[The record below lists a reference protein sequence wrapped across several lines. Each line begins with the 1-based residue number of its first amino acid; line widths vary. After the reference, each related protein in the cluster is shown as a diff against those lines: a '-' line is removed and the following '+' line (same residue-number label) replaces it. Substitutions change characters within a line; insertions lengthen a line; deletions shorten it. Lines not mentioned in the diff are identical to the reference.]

1 MPPQTPL
8 PLPLPPP
15 PYSTIG
21 TPQLLSIKRCVDCA
35 RRVVDCGGGST
46 DDVSAASAEASAL
59 AAKPRA
65 KPVTSTGDVELR
77 GGCCA
82 DRCAA
87 ATKREIA
94 MSSTRSTAM
103 TGVCRD
109 DEERRDDDDG
119 STGGVVR
126 TKSAVV
132 VRTTESKVPAGGD
145 DEGGGARWGSSSGE
159 AVRMSGVI
167 RGPAQGTNADDD
179 GSGGEG
185 AAGEER
191 AQAGKAWRAAK

>member
-1 MPPQTPL
+1 MPPPTTL
-8 PLPLPPP
+8 PLPQPPP

-21 TPQLLSIKRCVDCA
+21 KPQLLSIKRCVDCA

-59 AAKPRA
+59 AAKLRA

-77 GGCCA
+77 GGGCA

-87 ATKREIA
+87 ATKREMA

-103 TGVCRD
+103 TGVCLD
-109 DEERRDDDDG
+109 DEARRDDDDDG

-126 TKSAVV
+126 IKSAVV
-132 VRTTESKVPAGGD
+132 VRSTESKVPAGGD

-185 AAGEER
+185 AAGEAGEER
-191 AQAGKAWRAAK
+191 A

>member
-1 MPPQTPL
+1 M
-8 PLPLPPP
+8 
-15 PYSTIG
+15 
-21 TPQLLSIKRCVDCA
+21 RCVDCA

-59 AAKPRA
+59 AAKP
-65 KPVTSTGDVELR
+65 PTSTGDVELR
-77 GGCCA
+77 GGGCVA
-82 DRCAA
+82 RCAA

-109 DEERRDDDDG
+109 DEERRDDDAG
-119 STGGVVR
+119 STGGVV
-126 TKSAVV
+126 VV
-132 VRTTESKVPAGGD
+132 VRTTESEVPAGGD
-145 DEGGGARWGSSSGE
+145 DEGGGARWGSNSGE
-159 AVRMSGVI
+159 AVRMSGVC

-191 AQAGKAWRAAK
+191 A

>member
-1 MPPQTPL
+1 MPPPTTL
-8 PLPLPPP
+8 PLPQPPP

-59 AAKPRA
+59 AAKLRA

-77 GGCCA
+77 GGGCA

-103 TGVCRD
+103 TGVCLD
-109 DEERRDDDDG
+109 DEERRDDDDDG

-126 TKSAVV
+126 IKSAVV
-132 VRTTESKVPAGGD
+132 VRATESKVPAGGD

-185 AAGEER
+185 AAGEAGEER
-191 AQAGKAWRAAK
+191 A